1 MKRLIFSL
9 FTIFF
14 SFISCENSEQ
24 IVFEKNKEIREIK
37 AINRELKERNLQLM
51 KEYILLDSL
60 KNALKKTQELNKNLE
75 QNSSEFND
83 LRQELRLMLRLNNQK
98 SLETGLEM
106 NEDFQIFFDKFMQDS
121 TFQLSRID
129 FPLTYIVEE
138 FDNKLELDTLQ
149 LEKEDW
155 EYQSFYL
162 YIAKERS
169 QIYDNFQ
176 GQLRANNQRM
186 VHWFTTGEK
195 KSSANYYF
203 SGVNGIWILQKIEK
217 FD

>member
-1 MKRLIFSL
+1 MKD
-9 FTIFF
+9 
-14 SFISCENSEQ
+14 
-24 IVFEKNKEIREIK
+24 
-37 AINRELKERNLQLM
+37 
-51 KEYILLDSL
+51 YILVDSL
-60 KNALKKTQELNKNLE
+60 KTALTKTKELNKNLE
-75 QNSSEFND
+75 RSSIEFSK

-98 SLETGLEM
+98 SSETELEM
-106 NEDFQIFFDKFMQDS
+106 NEDFQLFFDKFMQDS
-121 TFQLSRID
+121 IFQLSRID

-138 FDNKLELDTLQ
+138 FDNKLELDTLT

-176 GQLRANNQRM
+176 GQLRANNERM
-186 VHWFTTGEK
+186 VHWFATGEK

-203 SGVNGIWILQKIEK
+203 KGIEGIWMLEKIEK

>member
-1 MKRLIFSL
+1 MNRI
-9 FTIFF
+9 IFF
-14 SFISCENSEQ
+14 LYILSFPFLSCENREQ
-24 IVFEKNKEIREIK
+24 LVFEKNEEIREIK

-60 KNALKKTQELNKNLE
+60 KNELVKTQELNKNLE
-75 QNSSEFND
+75 RNSAEFNE
-83 LRQELRLMLRLNNQK
+83 LREELRLMLRLNNQK
-98 SLETGLEM
+98 SSETGLEM
-106 NEDFQIFFDKFMQDS
+106 NEDFQLFFDKFMQDS

-138 FDNKLELDTLQ
+138 FDNKLELDTIQ

-155 EYQSFYL
+155 EYQTFYL

-203 SGVNGIWILQKIEK
+203 QGKEGIWMLEKIEK

>member
-1 MKRLIFSL
+1 MKLIIFSL
-9 FTIFF
+9 FIMSFT
-14 SFISCENSEQ
+14 FISCEKSEQ
-24 IVFEKNKEIREIK
+24 VIFEKNKEIREVK
-37 AINRELKERNLQLM
+37 ALNRELKERNLQLM

-60 KNALKKTQELNKNLE
+60 KNELVKIQELNKNLE
-75 QNSSEFND
+75 RNSAEFSE
-83 LRQELRLMLRLNNQK
+83 LRQELRMMLRFNNQK
-98 SLETGLEM
+98 SSETGLEM
-106 NEDFQIFFDKFMQDS
+106 NEDFQLFFDKFMQDS

-138 FDNKLELDTLQ
+138 FDNKLELDTLL

-155 EYQSFYL
+155 EYQTFYL

-203 SGVNGIWILQKIEK
+203 KGNDGIWMLEKIEK